1 MIGTVRGAAF
11 LHHLCG
17 VHQKHDALRFKEK
30 KEQTR
35 QKECNVG
42 NSAHV

>member
-1 MIGTVRGAAF
+1 MGTVRGAAF

-17 VHQKHDALRFKEK
+17 VYQKHDALQFKEK
-30 KEQTR
+30 REEAR

-42 NSAHV
+42 NSPHV